1 MTDRLA
7 SHMLVSQLIRRVQAA
22 GGFATVLRKGDP
34 ISGMIL
40 IQALEK
46 GEETGLFERIGGLDN
61 KAELVPAGKA
71 HWGNKDEMAQY
82 IARRVRSDPDI
93 WIVELDI
100 PEAERFAGETLA

>member
-1 MTDRLA
+1 
-7 SHMLVSQLIRRVQAA
+7 MLVGQLIRRVQAA

-40 IQALEK
+40 IQTLEK
-46 GEETGLFERIGGLDN
+46 GEETGLFERVVGLDDR
-61 KAELVPAGKA
+61 AQLVPAGQV
-71 HWGNKDEMAQY
+71 HWGKTEEMAQY

-93 WIVELDI
+93 WIIELDI